1 MVRVLLL
8 LFQEKKIPFISFSSV
23 IAVARTF
30 ITMLNSNAESEHPC
44 LVPDFRGNA
53 FNLLPSRIMFAV
65 GLFVHRFYYVEVCSF
80 YVYFLES
87 FYHKQMLNFAKGL
100 LCIY

>member
-53 FNLLPSRIMFAV
+53 FNFFPLRIIFAV
-65 GLFVHRFYYVEVCSF
+65 SLWPVAFI
-80 YVYFLES
+80 
-87 FYHKQMLNFAKGL
+87 MLR
-100 LCIY
+100 